1 MSWHVDYGHPLRLSL
16 RLMTIDLQSRR
27 SIRKI
32 ARGDFV
38 AFPVWEWALNEE
50 HTQGN
55 GESFVRPTE
64 LGSIPLGPQ
73 RQLIVSA
80 TATLNDGS
88 VLPACV
94 ELSVRAKKVRI
105 APMFIF
111 LQDRHLDFGGAETA
125 TVLGLYTKRA
135 DAHPVSWELA
145 VPLEGETAPPTGS
158 VRRSIL
164 ARLGQVWKR
173 LSGAA
178 PRSSILV
185 P

>member
-1 MSWHVDYGHPLRLSL
+1 
-16 RLMTIDLQSRR
+16 MTIDLHSRR

-32 ARGDFV
+32 ARGDFA

-50 HTQGN
+50 QADGN
-55 GESFVRPTE
+55 GESFVRPTALRSLALDQE
-64 LGSIPLGPQ
+64 

-80 TATLNDGS
+80 SATLNDGS

-94 ELSVRAKKVRI
+94 EVSVRAKKLRI

-125 TVLGLYTKRA
+125 TVLSLYTKRA
-135 DAHPVSWELA
+135 DAHPVRWELA
-145 VPLEGETAPPTGS
+145 VPVDGDGTLRSGP
-158 VRRSIL
+158 VRRSLL
-164 ARLGQVWKR
+164 ARVRQAWAR
-173 LSGAA
+173 LSGRA
-178 PRSSILV
+178 PYHNVLV

>member
-1 MSWHVDYGHPLRLSL
+1 
-16 RLMTIDLQSRR
+16 MTIDLQSRR

-32 ARGDFV
+32 ARGDFD

-55 GESFVRPTE
+55 GESFVRPTA
-64 LGSIPLGPQ
+64 LASLPLGPV
-73 RQLIVSA
+73 RQFIVSA

-94 ELSVRAKKVRI
+94 EVSVRAKKVQI

-125 TVLGLYTKRA
+125 TVLSLYTKRA
-135 DAHPVSWELA
+135 DAHPVRWQLA
-145 VPLEGETAPPTGS
+145 VPLDGDAAPPTGR
-158 VRRSIL
+158 VRRSIM
-164 ARLGQVWKR
+164 ARLRQAWKR

>member
-1 MSWHVDYGHPLRLSL
+1 
-16 RLMTIDLQSRR
+16 MTIDLQSRR

-32 ARGDFV
+32 ARGDF
-38 AFPVWEWALNEE
+38 ADYPVWEWALNDE
-50 HTQGN
+50 HTDGH

-64 LGSIPLGPQ
+64 LGSIPLGPL

-94 ELSVRAKKVRI
+94 EVSVRAKKVQI
-105 APMFIF
+105 EPMFIF

-125 TVLGLYTKRA
+125 TVLSHYTKRA

-145 VPLEGETAPPTGS
+145 VPLDGDSAPLKGA
-158 VRRSIL
+158 VRRSLL
-164 ARLGQVWKR
+164 ARLAQGWKR
-173 LSGAA
+173 LSHAA
-178 PRSSILV
+178 QRKSVLV

>member
-1 MSWHVDYGHPLRLSL
+1 
-16 RLMTIDLQSRR
+16 MTIDLHSRR

-32 ARGDFV
+32 ARGDFLV
-38 AFPVWEWALNEE
+38 YPVWEWALNEE

-64 LGSIPLGPQ
+64 LRSIALGPV
-73 RQLIVSA
+73 RQLIVGASA
-80 TATLNDGS
+80 TLSDGT

-94 ELSVRAKKVRI
+94 EVSVRANKVTI

-125 TVLGLYTKRA
+125 TVLSHYTKRP
-135 DAHPVSWELA
+135 DTYPVRWELA
-145 VPLEGETAPPTGS
+145 VALDGETTPPKGA
-158 VRRSIL
+158 VRRSL
-164 ARLGQVWKR
+164 MLRLRRAWRR
-173 LSGAA
+173 LTGAA

>member
-1 MSWHVDYGHPLRLSL
+1 
-16 RLMTIDLQSRR
+16 MTIDLQSRR

-38 AFPVWEWALNEE
+38 AYPVWEWALNDE
-50 HTQGN
+50 HTHGH

-64 LGSIPLGPQ
+64 LGSIPLGPV

-80 TATLNDGS
+80 SATLNDGS

-94 ELSVRAKKVRI
+94 EVSVRAKKVRI
-105 APMFIF
+105 EPMFIF

-125 TVLGLYTKRA
+125 TVLSHYTKRA
-135 DAHPVSWELA
+135 DAHPVRWELA
-145 VPLEGETAPPTGS
+145 VPLDGDTVPPKGA
-158 VRRSIL
+158 VRRSMI
-164 ARLGQVWKR
+164 ARLAQGWKR
-173 LSGAA
+173 LSGAT
-178 PRSSILV
+178 RRDSILV

>member
-1 MSWHVDYGHPLRLSL
+1 
-16 RLMTIDLQSRR
+16 MTIDLDSRR

-32 ARGDFV
+32 ARGDF
-38 AFPVWEWALNEE
+38 AAYPVWEWALNEE
-50 HTQGN
+50 HLNCQ

-64 LGSIPLGPQ
+64 LRSIPLGPV

-94 ELSVRAKKVRI
+94 EVSVHAKKVQI

-111 LQDRHLDFGGAETA
+111 LQDRHLDFGGTETA
-125 TVLGLYTKRA
+125 TVLSHYIKRA

-145 VPLEGETAPPTGS
+145 VTLDGDSAPPKGA
-158 VRRSIL
+158 VQRSL
-164 ARLGQVWKR
+164 GARLAQGWKR
-173 LSGAA
+173 LSQAA
-178 PRSSILV
+178 QRKSVFAP
-185 P
+185 